1 MSTIGHGS
9 SGFNSG
15 GWVMVSQGSSQDQDN
30 RQTWVQV
37 FEGNQNGIEALRSSL
52 IGSGVVVNT
61 EFVPGGKSRLT
72 AIWPF
77 QPGTTEAPVDVWEY
91 EESATQPSIW
101 THPNVAPVLTSTYKA
116 AIEDALKANS
126 ANPYGS
132 ATSGSDLVMR
142 NVYDRLS
149 RGTDAWEA
157 NKPFIRRVRSFSG
170 SYSSFATLTLT
181 TTVYSRSR
189 LISDWSVPADF
200 EPRIPVNPSWTAP
213 AQTTWG
219 WRKGPQSSSYN
230 RATRRWEETTVFE
243 GNFWDNGLYTLLT

>member
-1 MSTIGHGS
+1 MSTIGQGS
-9 SGFNSG
+9 SGYTSAG
-15 GWVMVSQGSSQDQDN
+15 YSLVSKTYFKSQDG
-30 RQTWVQV
+30 RETWTLVYD
-37 FEGNQNGIEALRSSL
+37 GNQNGIEALRLSFGL
-52 IGSGVVVNT
+52 GVDVGVN
-61 EFVPGGKSRLT
+61 FVPGGKSTLT
-72 AIWPF
+72 AVYPYD
-77 QPGTTEAPVDVWEY
+77 PDGSETPVDVWEY

-101 THPNVAPVLTSTYKA
+101 THPSVAPVLTSTYKA
-116 AIEDALKANS
+116 AIEDALKANA

-170 SYSSFATLTLT
+170 SYGSYSTLTLT
-181 TTVYSRSR
+181 TTVYARSR
-189 LISDWSVPADF
+189 LITDWSVPSDF
-200 EPRIPVNPSWTAP
+200 QPRIPVNPSWTAP

-243 GNFWDNGLYTLLT
+243 GNFWDNGLYTFLT